1 MLLIN
6 TLIYSFIYSSCNL
19 PTTHGDF
26 KLDIHR
32 SKNLEIPVLYKK
44 YNNLNNV
51 PLVRIHDCCLT
62 SEVFDSFRCDCDQQ
76 LKLSMKLINNYGGLI
91 IYLPNEGRGIG
102 LANKIKA
109 YDIQDRLDLDTY
121 EANNYLNLPEDSRQ
135 YYNIPTI
142 LDAYNYNSINLLTN
156 SKIKYNRLLDLN
168 IKINKIIPLIIPS
181 NKYNFKYLE
190 SKKKKMYIQDENNI
204 EYCSVKE
211 AIIELQNKKPI
222 ILVDDEDRE
231 NEGDLIYPS
240 EIITPEIMAFII
252 KYTSGLVCCAM
263 SYEMVENLK
272 LPLMINE
279 YNNSDPHKTAFTISV
294 DYKIGTTTG
303 ISAYDRALTCKKLT
317 EELNLDNFNLPGHI
331 FPLKG
336 NKNGLK
342 ERQGHTEAS
351 TEICKLAGFKP
362 CSVISEITSSDKLNM
377 ANKNELFN
385 LAFEHNLKILK
396 IKNLI
401 NN

>member
-6 TLIYSFIYSSCNL
+6 VLIYSFIYSSCNL
-19 PTTHGDF
+19 PTKHGNF
-26 KLDIHR
+26 KLDIHKF
-32 SKNLEIPVLYKK
+32 KNLEIPVLYKT
-44 YNNLNNV
+44 NENLNNV
-51 PLVRIHDCCLT
+51 PLVRVHDCCLT

-76 LKLSMKLINNYGGLI
+76 LKLSMKLINNNGGLI
-91 IYLPNEGRGIG
+91 IYMPNEGRGIG
-102 LANKIKA
+102 LSNKIKA
-109 YDIQDRLDLDTY
+109 YDIQDSLDLDTY

-156 SKIKYNRLLDLN
+156 SKIKYNRLLDLH
-168 IKINKIIPLIIPS
+168 IKINKIIPLIIPY

-190 SKKKKMYIQDENNI
+190 SKKKKMYIHNENNI
-204 EYCSVKE
+204 DYCSVKD

-231 NEGDLIYPS
+231 NEGDLIYPA
-240 EIITPEIMAFII
+240 EIITTEMMAFII
-252 KYTSGLVCCAM
+252 KHTSGLVCCAM
-263 SYEMVENLK
+263 SNQMVENLK

-294 DYKIGTTTG
+294 DYKRGTTTG
-303 ISAYDRALTCKKLT
+303 ISAHDRALTCKKLT
-317 EELNLDNFNLPGHI
+317 EEINLDNFNLPGHI
-331 FPLKG
+331 FPLKA
-336 NKNGLK
+336 NINGLK

-351 TEICKLAGFKP
+351 IEICKLAGFKP
-362 CSVISEITSSDKLNM
+362 CSVISEITSSDKLSM